1 MSDFLTRPVTAF
13 QSGRML
19 ATGALG
25 DVARIVKQAFD
36 RDPTVQ
42 TLTFDDAT
50 GAQIDFDLAGTP
62 AEFGER
68 LAARAAYEA
77 YLAEARLAAASP
89 TGNPEVAD
97 EPGAGVAAARGP
109 GRPRL
114 GVVAREIT
122 LLPRHWEWLASQPGT
137 ASQVLRRLVD
147 EARRQDGGRTRARQ
161 AREHAYAFITA
172 VGGNLAGFEEASR
185 ALFAGDRPKFERE
198 TAAWPNDVRAYAVRL
213 AFDAAAIQPSDAVA
227 S

>member
-13 QSGRML
+13 QSGRIF

-68 LAARAAYEA
+68 IAARAAYKA
-77 YLAEARLAAASP
+77 YLAETRRARASFEANAATTAP
-89 TGNPEVAD
+89 DATTT
-97 EPGAGVAAARGP
+97 RGP
-109 GRPRL
+109 GRPKL
-114 GVVAREIT
+114 GVVAREVT
-122 LLPRHWEWLASQPGT
+122 LLPRHWEWLAAQPGT
-137 ASQVLRRLVD
+137 ASQVLRRLID
-147 EARRQDGGRTRARQ
+147 DARRQDGGRTRARQ
-161 AREHAYAFITA
+161 AREHAYAFIVA

-185 ALFAGDRPKFERE
+185 ALFAGEREKFERE
-198 TAAWPNDVRAYAVRL
+198 TAAWPNDVRTYALRL
-213 AFDAAAIQPSDAVA
+213 AFEAAASA
-227 S
+227 